1 MHIILLLIL
10 LDSLLSLVQT
20 NFQVLTLVRPDQY
33 IFSFLFP
40 VLTYYPTFV
49 YAVLFVDKG
58 RTLVLNNFLI
68 IFFTCPLNQDI
79 GELLELFVHLI
90 QIVQFKYCEQ
100 CILRFW
106 LVWKKNSNNK
116 SRINYIRNIIAE
128 NLLSCTIT
136 NIENTQRGN

>member
-10 LDSLLSLVQT
+10 LDSLSSLVQT

-49 YAVLFVDKG
+49 YAVLFVDKE

-79 GELLELFVHLI
+79 SELLELFVHLI
-90 QIVQFKYCEQ
+90 QIVQFKYCE
-100 CILRFW
+100 
-106 LVWKKNSNNK
+106 
-116 SRINYIRNIIAE
+116 
-128 NLLSCTIT
+128 
-136 NIENTQRGN
+136 